1 MTKIPPSTSE
11 IPVDDPSLN
20 GSDPTEKQ
28 AEEPP
33 IDPFDTNRL
42 RSASLESI
50 AVEKVTLTIPVR
62 RPGRNEFF
70 RTHPGRDMTVDWF
83 VLERHDDMDREV
95 YWVTEEFRCDLLD
108 ELKPVRIFTCIN
120 KRGTEFLWPARL
132 PGADNR
138 LGRRWH
144 ESALE
149 IAEQAKSLWVKMQ
162 GVRDLGAYEMYRAR
176 GDLGDPQ
183 WSGKTLSEMLRLAFK
198 GDLLI
203 SSIDHPVLRELAGEL

>member
-1 MTKIPPSTSE
+1 MPNLQPSTSTE
-11 IPVDDPSLN
+11 PQFSPNGTGPTDESESL
-20 GSDPTEKQ
+20 
-28 AEEPP
+28 
-33 IDPFDTNRL
+33 DPFDTNRL
-42 RSASLESI
+42 RSASLENI
-50 AVEKVTLTIPVR
+50 AVEKITLTIPVR

-70 RTHPGRDMTVDWF
+70 RVHPDPDMAVDWF
-83 VLERHDDMDREV
+83 VLERDDDMDREV
-95 YWVTEEFRCDLLD
+95 YWVTEEFRTDLLD
-108 ELKPVRIFTCIN
+108 ELKPVRIFACIN

-149 IAEQAKSLWVKMQ
+149 IAEHAKSLWVKMQ
-162 GVRDLGAYEMYRAR
+162 GKRDLGAYEMYRAK

-183 WSGKTLSEMLRLAFK
+183 WTGKTLSEMLRLAFK

>member
-1 MTKIPPSTSE
+1 VTKIPESE
-11 IPVDDPSLN
+11 FLATEESSPN
-20 GSDPTEKQ
+20 GEVSRPE
-28 AEEPP
+28 AL
-33 IDPFDTNRL
+33 DPFDTERL
-42 RSASLESI
+42 RSASLENI
-50 AVEKVTLTIPVR
+50 AVEKITLTIPVR

-70 RTHPGRDMTVDWF
+70 RVHPDPKMTVDWF
-83 VLERHDDMDREV
+83 VLERDDDLDREV
-95 YWVTEEFRCDLLD
+95 YWVTEEFRSDLLD

-120 KRGTEFLWPARL
+120 KRGTMFLWPARL

-149 IAEQAKSLWVKMQ
+149 IAEQAKKFWVKMQ
-162 GVRDLGAYEMYRAR
+162 GKRDLGAYELYKAK

-183 WSGKTLSEMLRLAFK
+183 WQDKPLSDLLRLAFK

-203 SSIDHPVLRELAGEL
+203 SSLDHPALRELAGEI

>member
-1 MTKIPPSTSE
+1 MAPTIHAVPPE
-11 IPVDDPSLN
+11 DPNDGNEPV
-20 GSDPTEKQ
+20 
-28 AEEPP
+28 
-33 IDPFDTNRL
+33 DPFDTNRL
-42 RSASLESI
+42 RSASLENI

-70 RTHPGRDMTVDWF
+70 RVHPDPGMTVDWF
-83 VLERHDDMDREV
+83 VLERDDDMDREV
-95 YWVTEEFRCDLLD
+95 YWVTEEFARADLLD
-108 ELKPVRIFTCIN
+108 ELKPVRVFACIN

-149 IAEQAKSLWVKMQ
+149 IADHAKRLWVKMQ
-162 GVRDLGAYEMYRAR
+162 GKRDLGAYEMFRAK

-183 WSGKTLSEMLRLAFK
+183 WTGKTLSEMLRLAFK

>member
-1 MTKIPPSTSE
+1 MTKISASD
-11 IPVDDPSLN
+11 IPVGEPSVN
-20 GSDPTEKQ
+20 GSGPTGV
-28 AEEPP
+28 EPM
-33 IDPFDTNRL
+33 DPFDTERL
-42 RSASLESI
+42 RGASLESI
-50 AVEKVTLTIPVR
+50 AVEKITLTIPVR

-70 RTHPGRDMTVDWF
+70 RVHPDPGMAVDWF
-83 VLERHDDMDREV
+83 VLERDDEMDREV
-95 YWVTEEFRCDLLD
+95 YWVTEEFRTDLLD
-108 ELKPVRIFTCIN
+108 ELKPVRIFACIN

-149 IAEQAKSLWVKMQ
+149 IAEHAKNLWVKMQ
-162 GVRDLGAYEMYRAR
+162 GKRDLGAYEMYRAK

-183 WSGKTLSEMLRLAFK
+183 WSGKSLSEMLRLAFK

-203 SSIDHPVLRELAGEL
+203 SSIDHPVLRELAGEI